1 MLILPIKKK
10 WFDMIVSGEKKEEYR
25 EIKPYYDSRFMN
37 AFGFLLAGG
46 QMVYG
51 EAAPEEIRKPWPV
64 PVVFRNG
71 YSKDSPEI
79 VCKCTLQF
87 GEGKPEWGAEPGK
100 MYYVLKIQETGGK
113 QDGSRNDIYNNG
125 KRERHRGSW
134 RVDSYFGWL
143 PG

>member
-71 YSKDSPEI
+71 YSKDSPEV

-87 GEGKPEWGAEPGK
+87 GKGKPEWGAEPGVL
-100 MYYVLKIQETGGK
+100 YYVLKIEK
-113 QDGSRNDIYNNG
+113 VEEVRNHVLLG
-125 KRERHRGSW
+125 
-134 RVDSYFGWL
+134 
-143 PG
+143 